1 MQSNNSKK
9 TFRPETE
16 EKGRKRNSQKK
27 QAAAAGVAMTAIAV
41 ILLGAGIGYSVQRA
55 GKTESISLE
64 EMQNSVSSALKGEME
79 SAATSLEQLN
89 QNIADNQKKLDEV
102 NAQLAQREESL
113 LQVETIQHRLEENA
127 SGMTGKV
134 TDLEKTTHTKVN
146 EIRTDME
153 YYMQLLTALYEA
165 DQEAYAL
172 TQLTDSEC
180 RSILAETIA
189 RVNLVWWED
198 ETEKTED
205 EGFPGLSPSAV
216 LDRFVKWGWLSKDFD
231 EKLNCYIIG
240 FPEYSRLYVELF
252 DRLEKEDDSMERES
266 ILSVY
271 SALYT
276 YDSDPEKNNSILK
289 SALRTSKSLGQML
302 SNMQDSMRLWF
313 DELSKRKD
321 FIGIQEVLVN
331 EINNRESVK
340 YAILTTTDSFYRY
353 KEAVKELIAKILEEN
368 ENRREGLTVQKRML
382 MAAQGSDSSAPE
394 PSESAGGSYAASM
407 QAKALAS
414 GASAPALL
422 RLERGIQFCEEAAQ
436 LVLLVEREFD
446 LIEKKYNRLIEL
458 KTVFARRALA
468 RIHYLLQEG
477 AGVEDSTLELIGLL
491 NHSDKKEALL
501 EELRDSMYVTAP
513 FSIVGDASLYN
524 RRPRLENQFVPLAL
538 QEEASSE
545 IADFVPKPLYTGRQL
560 EEFRRRH
567 TKNGVFQVL
576 EDTVQSAEDLEKLLF
591 IWQEATQ
598 SRQEEDR
605 ILLQEEIHQ
614 KDGFSYTGFSIDE
627 TEN

>member
-1 MQSNNSKK
+1 MILKK
-9 TFRPETE
+9 KIPRDFYKLFRT
-16 EKGRKRNSQKK
+16 
-27 QAAAAGVAMTAIAV
+27 
-41 ILLGAGIGYSVQRA
+41 
-55 GKTESISLE
+55 
-64 EMQNSVSSALKGEME
+64 QNM
-79 SAATSLEQLN
+79 
-89 QNIADNQKKLDEV
+89 D
-102 NAQLAQREESL
+102 
-113 LQVETIQHRLEENA
+113 
-127 SGMTGKV
+127 
-134 TDLEKTTHTKVN
+134 
-146 EIRTDME
+146 
-153 YYMQLLTALYEA
+153 YYMQLLTALYQA
-165 DQEAYAL
+165 MQEAYAL

-189 RVNLVWWED
+189 RVNMVWWDD

-216 LDRFVKWGWLSKDFD
+216 LDRLVKWGWLSSDFD

-240 FPEYSRLYVELF
+240 FPEYSRLYAELF
-252 DRLEKEDDSMERES
+252 DRLGKEDDSMERES

-276 YDSDPEKNNSILK
+276 YDADSEKNNSILK
-289 SALRTSKSLGQML
+289 SAVRTSKSLGQML

-313 DELSKRKD
+313 DELSKRRD

-368 ENRREGLTVQKRML
+368 ENRREKLMAQKRML
-382 MAAQGSDSSAPE
+382 AAQTGGADALQETAADGST
-394 PSESAGGSYAASM
+394 
-407 QAKALAS
+407 
-414 GASAPALL
+414 PALL
-422 RLERGIQFCEEAAQ
+422 KLERGIQFCEEAAQ

-477 AGVEDSTLELIGLL
+477 AGAEDSTLELIGLL
-491 NHSDKKEALL
+491 NNSGKKNALL
-501 EELRDSMYVTAP
+501 EDFRDSLYVTAP
-513 FSIVGDASLYN
+513 FSIVGDDSLYN
-524 RRPRLENQFVPLAL
+524 RRQRQENEFVPLAL

-545 IADFVPKPLYTGRQL
+545 IADFVPKPLYTGKQL
-560 EEFRRRH
+560 KEFRRQH
-567 TKNGVFQVL
+567 TKDGIFQVSA
-576 EDTVQSAEDLEKLLF
+576 DTVQSAEDLEKLLF

-614 KDGFSYTGFSIDE
+614 EDGFSYTGFSIDE

>member
-1 MQSNNSKK
+1 MILKK
-9 TFRPETE
+9 KIPRDFYKLFRT
-16 EKGRKRNSQKK
+16 
-27 QAAAAGVAMTAIAV
+27 
-41 ILLGAGIGYSVQRA
+41 
-55 GKTESISLE
+55 
-64 EMQNSVSSALKGEME
+64 QN
-79 SAATSLEQLN
+79 
-89 QNIADNQKKLDEV
+89 
-102 NAQLAQREESL
+102 
-113 LQVETIQHRLEENA
+113 
-127 SGMTGKV
+127 
-134 TDLEKTTHTKVN
+134 
-146 EIRTDME
+146 ME

-368 ENRREGLTVQKRML
+368 ENRREGLTAQKRIS
-382 MAAQGSDSSAPE
+382 MAAQGSDS
-394 PSESAGGSYAASM
+394 
-407 QAKALAS
+407 
-414 GASAPALL
+414 SAPALL

-491 NHSDKKEALL
+491 NHGDKKEALL

>member
-1 MQSNNSKK
+1 MILKK
-9 TFRPETE
+9 KIPRDFYKLFRT
-16 EKGRKRNSQKK
+16 
-27 QAAAAGVAMTAIAV
+27 
-41 ILLGAGIGYSVQRA
+41 
-55 GKTESISLE
+55 
-64 EMQNSVSSALKGEME
+64 QN
-79 SAATSLEQLN
+79 
-89 QNIADNQKKLDEV
+89 
-102 NAQLAQREESL
+102 
-113 LQVETIQHRLEENA
+113 
-127 SGMTGKV
+127 
-134 TDLEKTTHTKVN
+134 
-146 EIRTDME
+146 ME

-382 MAAQGSDSSAPE
+382 MAAQGGDS
-394 PSESAGGSYAASM
+394 
-407 QAKALAS
+407 
-414 GASAPALL
+414 SAPALL

-491 NHSDKKEALL
+491 NHGDKKEALL

>member
-1 MQSNNSKK
+1 M
-9 TFRPETE
+9 
-16 EKGRKRNSQKK
+16 
-27 QAAAAGVAMTAIAV
+27 
-41 ILLGAGIGYSVQRA
+41 
-55 GKTESISLE
+55 
-64 EMQNSVSSALKGEME
+64 
-79 SAATSLEQLN
+79 
-89 QNIADNQKKLDEV
+89 
-102 NAQLAQREESL
+102 
-113 LQVETIQHRLEENA
+113 
-127 SGMTGKV
+127 
-134 TDLEKTTHTKVN
+134 
-146 EIRTDME
+146 
-153 YYMQLLTALYEA
+153 
-165 DQEAYAL
+165 
-172 TQLTDSEC
+172 
-180 RSILAETIA
+180 
-189 RVNLVWWED
+189 
-198 ETEKTED
+198 
-205 EGFPGLSPSAV
+205 
-216 LDRFVKWGWLSKDFD
+216 
-231 EKLNCYIIG
+231 
-240 FPEYSRLYVELF
+240 
-252 DRLEKEDDSMERES
+252 
-266 ILSVY
+266 
-271 SALYT
+271 
-276 YDSDPEKNNSILK
+276 
-289 SALRTSKSLGQML
+289 
-302 SNMQDSMRLWF
+302 
-313 DELSKRKD
+313 
-321 FIGIQEVLVN
+321 
-331 EINNRESVK
+331 
-340 YAILTTTDSFYRY
+340 
-353 KEAVKELIAKILEEN
+353 
-368 ENRREGLTVQKRML
+368 QKRML

-491 NHSDKKEALL
+491 NHGDKKEALL

>member
-1 MQSNNSKK
+1 
-9 TFRPETE
+9 
-16 EKGRKRNSQKK
+16 
-27 QAAAAGVAMTAIAV
+27 
-41 ILLGAGIGYSVQRA
+41 
-55 GKTESISLE
+55 
-64 EMQNSVSSALKGEME
+64 
-79 SAATSLEQLN
+79 
-89 QNIADNQKKLDEV
+89 
-102 NAQLAQREESL
+102 
-113 LQVETIQHRLEENA
+113 
-127 SGMTGKV
+127 
-134 TDLEKTTHTKVN
+134 
-146 EIRTDME
+146 
-153 YYMQLLTALYEA
+153 
-165 DQEAYAL
+165 
-172 TQLTDSEC
+172 
-180 RSILAETIA
+180 
-189 RVNLVWWED
+189 
-198 ETEKTED
+198 
-205 EGFPGLSPSAV
+205 
-216 LDRFVKWGWLSKDFD
+216 
-231 EKLNCYIIG
+231 
-240 FPEYSRLYVELF
+240 
-252 DRLEKEDDSMERES
+252 
-266 ILSVY
+266 
-271 SALYT
+271 
-276 YDSDPEKNNSILK
+276 
-289 SALRTSKSLGQML
+289 
-302 SNMQDSMRLWF
+302 
-313 DELSKRKD
+313 
-321 FIGIQEVLVN
+321 
-331 EINNRESVK
+331 
-340 YAILTTTDSFYRY
+340 
-353 KEAVKELIAKILEEN
+353 
-368 ENRREGLTVQKRML
+368 
-382 MAAQGSDSSAPE
+382 
-394 PSESAGGSYAASM
+394 M

-560 EEFRRRH
+560 EEFRRRY

-591 IWQEATQ
+591 IWQEATR

>member
-1 MQSNNSKK
+1 M
-9 TFRPETE
+9 TFRALFKERHLMSHSILHRISFLLYPASQLVMVAVSAVWIVRLQLPEVDLWVVGLLALACIPVDFQLFRE
-16 EKGRKRNSQKK
+16 VRKTQE
-27 QAAAAGVAMTAIAV
+27 AD
-41 ILLGAGIGYSVQRA
+41 ILRERVRM
-55 GKTESISLE
+55 LE
-64 EMQNSVSSALKGEME
+64 EQERVQVAYREQI
-79 SAATSLEQLN
+79 AA
-89 QNIADNQKKLDEV
+89 
-102 NAQLAQREESL
+102 
-113 LQVETIQHRLEENA
+113 
-127 SGMTGKV
+127 
-134 TDLEKTTHTKVN
+134 
-146 EIRTDME
+146 DME
-153 YYMQLLTALYEA
+153 DIMKLRRELLILRGYY
-165 DQEAYAL
+165 
-172 TQLTDSEC
+172 
-180 RSILAETIA
+180 
-189 RVNLVWWED
+189 D
-198 ETEKTED
+198 EIMDVGK
-205 EGFPGLSPSAV
+205 A
-216 LDRFVKWGWLSKDFD
+216 
-231 EKLNCYIIG
+231 
-240 FPEYSRLYVELF
+240 
-252 DRLEKEDDSMERES
+252 
-266 ILSVY
+266 
-271 SALYT
+271 
-276 YDSDPEKNNSILK
+276 
-289 SALRTSKSLGQML
+289 
-302 SNMQDSMRLWF
+302 
-313 DELSKRKD
+313 
-321 FIGIQEVLVN
+321 
-331 EINNRESVK
+331 
-340 YAILTTTDSFYRY
+340 
-353 KEAVKELIAKILEEN
+353 LEEN

-491 NHSDKKEALL
+491 NHGDKKEALL

-591 IWQEATQ
+591 I
-598 SRQEEDR
+598 
-605 ILLQEEIHQ
+605 
-614 KDGFSYTGFSIDE
+614 
-627 TEN
+627 

>member
-1 MQSNNSKK
+1 M
-9 TFRPETE
+9 
-16 EKGRKRNSQKK
+16 
-27 QAAAAGVAMTAIAV
+27 
-41 ILLGAGIGYSVQRA
+41 
-55 GKTESISLE
+55 
-64 EMQNSVSSALKGEME
+64 
-79 SAATSLEQLN
+79 
-89 QNIADNQKKLDEV
+89 D
-102 NAQLAQREESL
+102 
-113 LQVETIQHRLEENA
+113 RL
-127 SGMTGKV
+127 
-134 TDLEKTTHTKVN
+134 
-146 EIRTDME
+146 
-153 YYMQLLTALYEA
+153 
-165 DQEAYAL
+165 
-172 TQLTDSEC
+172 
-180 RSILAETIA
+180 
-189 RVNLVWWED
+189 
-198 ETEKTED
+198 
-205 EGFPGLSPSAV
+205 
-216 LDRFVKWGWLSKDFD
+216 VKWGWLSSDFD

-240 FPEYSRLYVELF
+240 FPEYSRLYAELF
-252 DRLEKEDDSMERES
+252 ARLGKEDDSMERES

-276 YDSDPEKNNSILK
+276 YDADPEKNNSILK
-289 SALRTSKSLGQML
+289 SAVRTSKSLGQML

-313 DELSKRKD
+313 DELSKRRD

-368 ENRREGLTVQKRML
+368 ENRREKLMAQKRML
-382 MAAQGSDSSAPE
+382 AAQTGGADALQETAADGST
-394 PSESAGGSYAASM
+394 
-407 QAKALAS
+407 
-414 GASAPALL
+414 PALL
-422 RLERGIQFCEEAAQ
+422 KLERGIQFCEEAAQ

-491 NHSDKKEALL
+491 NHGDKKEALL

-545 IADFVPKPLYTGRQL
+545 IADFVPKPLYTGKQL
-560 EEFRRRH
+560 EEFKQRH

-614 KDGFSYTGFSIDE
+614 EDGFSYTGFSIDE

>member
-1 MQSNNSKK
+1 MILKK
-9 TFRPETE
+9 KIPRDFYKLFRT
-16 EKGRKRNSQKK
+16 
-27 QAAAAGVAMTAIAV
+27 
-41 ILLGAGIGYSVQRA
+41 
-55 GKTESISLE
+55 
-64 EMQNSVSSALKGEME
+64 QN
-79 SAATSLEQLN
+79 
-89 QNIADNQKKLDEV
+89 
-102 NAQLAQREESL
+102 
-113 LQVETIQHRLEENA
+113 
-127 SGMTGKV
+127 
-134 TDLEKTTHTKVN
+134 
-146 EIRTDME
+146 ME

-189 RVNLVWWED
+189 RVNMVWWDD

-216 LDRFVKWGWLSKDFD
+216 LDRFVKWGWLSSDFD

-313 DELSKRKD
+313 DELSKQKD

-368 ENRREGLTVQKRML
+368 ENRREVLTAQKRML
-382 MAAQGSDSSAPE
+382 MAAQGSAPT
-394 PSESAGGSYAASM
+394 
-407 QAKALAS
+407 
-414 GASAPALL
+414 LL
-422 RLERGIQFCEEAAQ
+422 KLERGIQFCEEAAQ

-477 AGVEDSTLELIGLL
+477 AGAEDSTLELIGLL
-491 NHSDKKEALL
+491 NHSGKKDALL
-501 EELRDSMYVTAP
+501 EDFRGSLYVTAP

-524 RRPRLENQFVPLAL
+524 RRPRQENQFVPLAL
-538 QEEASSE
+538 QEETSSE
-545 IADFVPKPLYTGRQL
+545 IADFVPKPLYTGKQL
-560 EEFRRRH
+560 QEFRRQH
-567 TKNGVFQVL
+567 TKDGIFQASA
-576 EDTVQSAEDLEKLLF
+576 DTVQSAEDLEKLLF

-614 KDGFSYTGFSIDE
+614 KDGFSYTGFRITDG
-627 TEN
+627 NPR

>member
-1 MQSNNSKK
+1 MILKK
-9 TFRPETE
+9 KIPRDFYKLFRT
-16 EKGRKRNSQKK
+16 
-27 QAAAAGVAMTAIAV
+27 
-41 ILLGAGIGYSVQRA
+41 
-55 GKTESISLE
+55 
-64 EMQNSVSSALKGEME
+64 QN
-79 SAATSLEQLN
+79 
-89 QNIADNQKKLDEV
+89 
-102 NAQLAQREESL
+102 
-113 LQVETIQHRLEENA
+113 
-127 SGMTGKV
+127 
-134 TDLEKTTHTKVN
+134 
-146 EIRTDME
+146 ME

-382 MAAQGSDSSAPE
+382 MAAQGSDSSAPK

-491 NHSDKKEALL
+491 NHGDKKEALL

>member
-1 MQSNNSKK
+1 M
-9 TFRPETE
+9 
-16 EKGRKRNSQKK
+16 
-27 QAAAAGVAMTAIAV
+27 
-41 ILLGAGIGYSVQRA
+41 
-55 GKTESISLE
+55 
-64 EMQNSVSSALKGEME
+64 
-79 SAATSLEQLN
+79 
-89 QNIADNQKKLDEV
+89 
-102 NAQLAQREESL
+102 
-113 LQVETIQHRLEENA
+113 
-127 SGMTGKV
+127 
-134 TDLEKTTHTKVN
+134 
-146 EIRTDME
+146 
-153 YYMQLLTALYEA
+153 
-165 DQEAYAL
+165 
-172 TQLTDSEC
+172 
-180 RSILAETIA
+180 
-189 RVNLVWWED
+189 
-198 ETEKTED
+198 
-205 EGFPGLSPSAV
+205 
-216 LDRFVKWGWLSKDFD
+216 
-231 EKLNCYIIG
+231 
-240 FPEYSRLYVELF
+240 
-252 DRLEKEDDSMERES
+252 
-266 ILSVY
+266 
-271 SALYT
+271 
-276 YDSDPEKNNSILK
+276 
-289 SALRTSKSLGQML
+289 
-302 SNMQDSMRLWF
+302 
-313 DELSKRKD
+313 
-321 FIGIQEVLVN
+321 
-331 EINNRESVK
+331 
-340 YAILTTTDSFYRY
+340 
-353 KEAVKELIAKILEEN
+353 
-368 ENRREGLTVQKRML
+368 
-382 MAAQGSDSSAPE
+382 
-394 PSESAGGSYAASM
+394 
-407 QAKALAS
+407 
-414 GASAPALL
+414 
-422 RLERGIQFCEEAAQ
+422 
-436 LVLLVEREFD
+436 VEREFD

>member
-1 MQSNNSKK
+1 M
-9 TFRPETE
+9 
-16 EKGRKRNSQKK
+16 
-27 QAAAAGVAMTAIAV
+27 
-41 ILLGAGIGYSVQRA
+41 
-55 GKTESISLE
+55 
-64 EMQNSVSSALKGEME
+64 
-79 SAATSLEQLN
+79 
-89 QNIADNQKKLDEV
+89 
-102 NAQLAQREESL
+102 
-113 LQVETIQHRLEENA
+113 
-127 SGMTGKV
+127 
-134 TDLEKTTHTKVN
+134 
-146 EIRTDME
+146 
-153 YYMQLLTALYEA
+153 
-165 DQEAYAL
+165 
-172 TQLTDSEC
+172 
-180 RSILAETIA
+180 
-189 RVNLVWWED
+189 
-198 ETEKTED
+198 
-205 EGFPGLSPSAV
+205 
-216 LDRFVKWGWLSKDFD
+216 KWGWLSKDFD

-302 SNMQDSMRLWF
+302 SNMQGSMRLWF

-368 ENRREGLTVQKRML
+368 ENRREGLTAQKRML

-394 PSESAGGSYAASM
+394 PSESAGSSYAASM

-491 NHSDKKEALL
+491 NHGDKKEALL

-513 FSIVGDASLYN
+513 FSIVGTRAFTTVGQGWKISSYRWLCRK
-524 RRPRLENQFVPLAL
+524 RRPRKSRI
-538 QEEASSE
+538 SSRSRS
-545 IADFVPKPLYTGRQL
+545 IPADSWRSSDSGIRRTEFFRFWRIRCSRQRIWKSFCL
-560 EEFRRRH
+560 SGRRRPR
-567 TKNGVFQVL
+567 
-576 EDTVQSAEDLEKLLF
+576 A
-591 IWQEATQ
+591 
-598 SRQEEDR
+598 DR
-605 ILLQEEIHQ
+605 R
-614 KDGFSYTGFSIDE
+614 KTGFCCRRKSIRR
-627 TEN
+627 TAFPTPVLV

>member
-1 MQSNNSKK
+1 MILKK
-9 TFRPETE
+9 KIPRDFYKLFRT
-16 EKGRKRNSQKK
+16 
-27 QAAAAGVAMTAIAV
+27 
-41 ILLGAGIGYSVQRA
+41 
-55 GKTESISLE
+55 
-64 EMQNSVSSALKGEME
+64 QN
-79 SAATSLEQLN
+79 
-89 QNIADNQKKLDEV
+89 
-102 NAQLAQREESL
+102 
-113 LQVETIQHRLEENA
+113 
-127 SGMTGKV
+127 
-134 TDLEKTTHTKVN
+134 
-146 EIRTDME
+146 ME

-382 MAAQGSDSSAPE
+382 MAAQGSDSSAP
-394 PSESAGGSYAASM
+394 
-407 QAKALAS
+407 
-414 GASAPALL
+414 ALL
-422 RLERGIQFCEEAAQ
+422 RLDRGIQFCEEAAQ

-491 NHSDKKEALL
+491 NHGDKKEALL